1 MNLPL
6 FLNQKDFCYFTIKIG
21 KRLSSALICQRPYT
35 GFSHFHLS
43 YERSKMCLLWCQ
55 RPARAFLIFTCI
67 CPLRMSTLQLC
78 VNALHGLFSFSLN
91 WRLRPLV
98 ETLVCQRPA
107 RAFLIFTVPS
117 QPPYK
122 QRFPSLIFA
131 SIYLTI
137 LITRVFH
144 RFFGMFIVYSYFL
157 GFILKVLLSSFFLF
171 FPFLCNVLSVSF
183 YILSVFLIVFLER
196 IMIMEYG
203 CS

>member
-21 KRLSSALICQRPYT
+21 KRLSSALICQRP
-35 GFSHFHLS
+35 
-43 YERSKMCLLWCQ
+43 
-55 RPARAFLIFTCI
+55 
-67 CPLRMSTLQLC
+67 
-78 VNALHGLFSFSLN
+78 
-91 WRLRPLV
+91 
-98 ETLVCQRPA
+98 A

-117 QPPYK
+117 QIPYK
-122 QRFPSLIFA
+122 QRLPSLIFA
-131 SIYLTI
+131 NICLTI

-144 RFFGMFIVYSYFL
+144 RFFGMFIVCSYFL

-196 IMIMEYG
+196 IMIMEYS